1 MTKSRTAQLIF
12 QTVYCAFGVLGSI
25 ACLGIFDDYKNMS
38 WTFYVYFTNLSNFLC
53 LGIMLAELVQTARKK
68 ENSFVTVL
76 PALKFVAMLGILL
89 TFFVFNI
96 MLAGNRDIQMN
107 LQIKSILFHVVLP
120 LMYVADWVMFYEHKK
135 AKWFYPLLSTVFP
148 IVYLLFVYSRA
159 AILGFD
165 SENYFLYPYFFLDLD
180 KQGVGGVAVWF
191 GILAAAFVVVGYILF
206 GIDRFIGNKK
216 SRGTS
221 EK

>member
-53 LGIMLAELVQTARKK
+53 LGIMLAELVQTARKR

-206 GIDRFIGNKK
+206 GIDRLIGNKK

>member
-206 GIDRFIGNKK
+206 GIDRLIGNKK